1 MYINH
6 KTWTWCCFLNLGTKI
21 KLKRAASIVVD
32 KFQDSLNVNLTRHE
46 VVVISL
52 IFEKSWDRDHRR
64 IVTFLMSDLIMFL
77 IMTNFGNQPSRSILE
92 YLINVHLVWTNLWKF
107 CQKSNF
113 SWSCKFV
120 QICPIPHLIHT
131 FPAAEWISE
140 FSKSSFQANH
150 WLNFLLGPSVCVL
163 DIRCWTAFHT
173 F

>member
-1 MYINH
+1 
-6 KTWTWCCFLNLGTKI
+6 
-21 KLKRAASIVVD
+21 
-32 KFQDSLNVNLTRHE
+32 
-46 VVVISL
+46 
-52 IFEKSWDRDHRR
+52 
-64 IVTFLMSDLIMFL
+64 MSDLIMFL

-120 QICPIPHLIHT
+120 QIRPIPHLIHT

-163 DIRCWTAFHT
+163 DFRCWTAFHT
-173 F
+173 FKLKFWTILLGVCTYYLKWRKTKLFVLDYCNTSWAWLVTLTQLPVYL